1 MGKRIYPLNEK
12 VFDVVNPVNA
22 YWIGLLYAD
31 GACTSENKI
40 RLWLAKKDERT
51 IHQFRNFLQTSQR
64 PIKERMSAYGGVGE
78 KRPYVGLDVRSWR
91 IHNKIRKYELT
102 VRKENRREL
111 HIDLLQPEIRRHFI
125 RGLFDGDGGF
135 YVDKRGYL
143 FAEITG
149 YLPVLR
155 SVKSIL
161 VLDNITTEKK
171 KIVKNGKNVHRI
183 RLSAGDTLKLA
194 EYMYEGALHYMR
206 RKYNMY
212 KLHAERLN
220 KLGGKLSLKRQSGVV
235 KADDLVMR
243 PISQWN
249 EGKST
254 EWKERITFNV
264 DK

>member
-12 VFDVVNPVNA
+12 VFDNINNVNA

-40 RLWLAKKDERT
+40 RLWLSKKDERT
-51 IHQFRNFLQTSQR
+51 IHQFRNFLQTPDR
-64 PIKERMSAYGGVGE
+64 PIKERMSDYGGVGE

-91 IHNKIRKYELT
+91 MHNKIKKYELT
-102 VRKENRREL
+102 VRKEKRRRL
-111 HIDLLQPEIRRHFI
+111 HIELLQPEIRRHFI

-149 YLPVLR
+149 YTPVLKD
-155 SVKSIL
+155 VKNIL
-161 VLDNITTEKK
+161 VLDEITSANK
-171 KIVKNGKNVHRI
+171 KIVKNGKTVHRI
-183 RLSAGDTLKLA
+183 RLSAGDTLKLCD
-194 EYMYEGALHYMR
+194 YMYADAEHYMR

-220 KLGGKLSLKRQSGVV
+220 KLGGKLSLKRQS
-235 KADDLVMR
+235 KLVSNDELVLR

-249 EGKST
+249 QGKSV